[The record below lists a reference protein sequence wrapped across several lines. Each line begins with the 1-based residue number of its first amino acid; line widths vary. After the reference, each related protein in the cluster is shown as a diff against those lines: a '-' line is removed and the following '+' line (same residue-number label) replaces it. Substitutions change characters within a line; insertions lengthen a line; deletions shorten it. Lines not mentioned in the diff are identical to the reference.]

1 VYAVIENGGKQYRIT
16 VGQTLDVELLPT
28 AAGEKVTIERVLMV
42 ADDNGV
48 KVGQPTVRGASVSA
62 TVVEHGLRRKA
73 IVFNFRPKQR
83 YRVKTGHRQRY
94 TRLHID
100 EIKF

>member
-1 VYAVIENGGKQYRIT
+1 MYAVIENGGKQYRVT

-28 AAGEKVTIERVLMV
+28 AAGEKVTIERVLLV
-42 ADDNGV
+42 ADDSGV
-48 KVGQPTVRGASVSA
+48 KVGQPTVSGASVLA
-62 TVVEHGLRRKA
+62 TVVEHGLQRKLV
-73 IVFNFRPKQR
+73 VFNFRPKQR
-83 YRVKTGHRQRY
+83 YRVKTGHRQPY